1 MRFHFTIILS
11 VAFMFNSVAQ
21 VPLSSAPDFT
31 VKDVDGALHHL
42 YEYLDAGNLVVID
55 FFTTNC
61 GPCQTYAS
69 EISASFEH
77 FGCNYSN
84 VIYLGINWGSDNE
97 TVRQFDEMWGAH
109 YPSVSGL
116 QGSGNA
122 VVELY
127 EVQSYPTV
135 ILIAPDRSIIHN
147 HIWPPD
153 QSTLNALVF
162 AAGGVSM
169 ICTVDAENLP
179 ISESPGIKV
188 TNISS
193 GNVSISLQNTINVS
207 QRLQVYSVDG
217 RLVYNQS
224 AISDATIISL
234 RPGVYFAS
242 LFENGNWKHTLR
254 FVVL

>member
-1 MRFHFTIILS
+1 MRFYFTIILS

-31 VKDVDGALHHL
+31 VKDVNGALHHL

-116 QGSGNA
+116 QGGGNG

-135 ILIAPDRSIIHN
+135 ILIAPDRSILNN

-153 QSTLNALVF
+153 QLTLNSEVS

-169 ICTVDAENLP
+169 ICTVNSENLP
-179 ISESPGIKV
+179 IKELPVIRASYISP
-188 TNISS
+188 
-193 GNVSISLQNTINVS
+193 GNVSISIHTPINTN
-207 QRLQVYSVDG
+207 QRLQIFSVDG
-217 RLVYNQS
+217 RMVYNQS
-224 AISDATIISL
+224 TESDATIISL
-234 RPGVYFAS
+234 RPGVYFATLS
-242 LFENGNWKHTLR
+242 ENGNRRNTLR
-254 FVVL
+254 FVVM

>member
-1 MRFHFTIILS
+1 
-11 VAFMFNSVAQ
+11 
-21 VPLSSAPDFT
+21 
-31 VKDVDGALHHL
+31 
-42 YEYLDAGNLVVID
+42 
-55 FFTTNC
+55 
-61 GPCQTYAS
+61 
-69 EISASFEH
+69 
-77 FGCNYSN
+77 

-153 QSTLNALVF
+153 QSTLNSLVL

-169 ICTVDAENLP
+169 ICTVNSENLS
-179 ISESPGIKV
+179 IKELPGIQV
-188 TNISS
+188 TNISP

-207 QRLQVYSVDG
+207 QRLQVYSAYG

-242 LFENGNWKHTLR
+242 LLENGNRKHTLR